1 MTLVIISHTEHYK
14 TDDGTL
20 VGWGPTISEINHLV
34 AHFDTIIHV
43 AMLHDGKAPPSAL
56 PYTSERITFVSIPA
70 LGGRGIGSKLK
81 SMVYAPKVI
90 RSVAKVL
97 REATVFQLRTPTGI
111 GVYLIPY
118 LTFFNKTKGW
128 YKYAGNWNQTHP
140 PLGYRLQR
148 WMLKHQSRRVTINGR
163 WEGQPKHCLTFENPC
178 LTEAEVALGAA
189 YSASREWPTVWNFCY
204 VGRLESEKGVGRI
217 LDAFKVLSADEK
229 AKIGTLHLVGD
240 GPERSQFEAISK
252 EIGVTV
258 VFHGFLP
265 RTEVFAIYKQ
275 CHGFIMPTTASE
287 GFPKVIAEAMNF
299 GCIPLVSN
307 ISAIGHYIHAK
318 NGFLISPVNTNTIVK
333 TILALVEIDESE
345 YDSLIKNSS
354 SIVEMFT
361 FEYYNKRIL
370 KVIKS

>member
-1 MTLVIISHTEHYK
+1 
-14 TDDGTL
+14 
-20 VGWGPTISEINHLV
+20 
-34 AHFDTIIHV
+34 
-43 AMLHDGKAPPSAL
+43 
-56 PYTSERITFVSIPA
+56 
-70 LGGRGIGSKLK
+70 
-81 SMVYAPKVI
+81 
-90 RSVAKVL
+90 
-97 REATVFQLRTPTGI
+97 
-111 GVYLIPY
+111 
-118 LTFFNKTKGW
+118 
-128 YKYAGNWNQTHP
+128 
-140 PLGYRLQR
+140 
-148 WMLKHQSRRVTINGR
+148 MLKHQSRSVTINGR

-178 LTEAEVALGAA
+178 LTEAEVALGAT

-217 LDAFKVLSADEK
+217 LDAFKALSADEK

-265 RTEVFAIYKQ
+265 RTKVFTIYKQ

-318 NGFLISPVNTNTIVK
+318 NGFLISPVETDVVVDCITQFIN
-333 TILALVEIDESE
+333 LDEAN
-345 YDSLIKNSS
+345 YTSLLDASKDT
-354 SIVEMFT
+354 VHLFT
-361 FEYYNKRIL
+361 FEHYANRL
-370 KVIKS
+370 MNDVI